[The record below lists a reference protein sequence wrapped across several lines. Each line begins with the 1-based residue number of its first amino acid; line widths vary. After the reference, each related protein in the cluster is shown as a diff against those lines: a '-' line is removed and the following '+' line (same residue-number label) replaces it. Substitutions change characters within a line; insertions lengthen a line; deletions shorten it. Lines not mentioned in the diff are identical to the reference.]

1 MGRRDDVFIIIIN
14 LHNRG
19 VNNNIFIKLNV
30 PETRVS
36 KRAIQ
41 STKNSVWILISA
53 GRVYDIIIQYYYYT
67 SILRIIFRII
77 SL

>member
-41 STKNSVWILISA
+41 STKNSV
-53 GRVYDIIIQYYYYT
+53 
-67 SILRIIFRII
+67 
-77 SL
+77 